1 MALFS
6 GRFWTRLTA
15 LDARLVASQR
25 AHQGCSARLLVGR
38 RLVTGESLV
47 EYWIEL
53 MYTTR
58 AAGTAA
64 TDLSRFCAGRS
75 KGVAT
80 APASIREAE
89 IAALGRAFGMVRVR
103 LRQRREGAARDAG
116 VVRSGWDGTAVR
128 VGVQTR
134 TRRLS

>member
-15 LDARLVASQR
+15 LDARVVASQR
-25 AHQGCSARLLVGR
+25 AHQGCARLLVGR

-80 APASIREAE
+80 VPASVREAE
-89 IAALGRAFGMVRVR
+89 IAALGRAFGIVRVR
-103 LRQRREGAARDAG
+103 LRQRRDVAARDAG

>member
-15 LDARLVASQR
+15 LDARVVASQR
-25 AHQGCSARLLVGR
+25 AHQGCARLLVGR

-80 APASIREAE
+80 VPASVREAE
-89 IAALGRAFGMVRVR
+89 IAALGRAFGIVRVR
-103 LRQRREGAARDAG
+103 LRQRRDVARDAG